1 MKKRLLTI
9 PLIILSLA
17 ACSPHP
23 GAGVWKAEGENTLGI
38 RGMTLAY
45 EGKAVFSSTR
55 VNPALW
61 HCFWNG
67 ASSHAANL
75 DCTPS
80 TDTESHERFVFTV
93 GEDGVGELRQQGQVI
108 GRFVRETGNPAIQ

>member
-1 MKKRLLTI
+1 MKNLLILIPFILTI
-9 PLIILSLA
+9 T

-23 GAGVWKAEGENTLGI
+23 GAGLWKAEGENDLGI
-38 RGMTLAY
+38 KVLTMAY

-55 VNPALW
+55 GKVALW

-67 ASSHAANL
+67 ADRQSANL

-80 TDTESHERFVFTV
+80 TNPDAEERFVFTV
-93 GEDGVGELRQQGQVI
+93 REDGTGELSQQGKI
-108 GRFVRETGNPAIQ
+108 IAKFVREEGNPSIN